1 VSSRVDQIGEGR
13 HTVAAEYLAV
23 FLEFVAECGLDASS
37 VLASAGLSPDEVV
50 QLPRFVGSKTYYRLI
65 RSLLAQRPD
74 PHHAYRFARRGSE
87 LRHGAAG
94 MFAQNCQTLREATE
108 LGLRYARPQLG
119 NSERLMVR
127 AENREM
133 VVLMSPPD
141 PKVEIDEG
149 VDRFNSIVILLGHEL
164 RGRRMAGAMA
174 TPFANTLK
182 VTHSEDRFSLS
193 RAGLPPGMTI
203 TFNAPQVE
211 LVLCSDYLDTPL
223 LSPSTELR
231 AIALRQLEGSDPDA
245 NISDRVRA
253 VFQSREPEVPDLDEV
268 CAALHMSSATLK
280 RKLKADDATFQSL
293 KDSFRLRRAT
303 SLLGG
308 TEASVDEIA
317 DELGFSDASGFTK
330 AFRRWTGVAP
340 REWRLAYRSKPG
352 SS

>member
-1 VSSRVDQIGEGR
+1 MSSRVDQIGEGR

-245 NISDRVRA
+245 NISDRVGCLP
-253 VFQSREPEVPDLDEV
+253 VVSQKFDLDGV
-268 CAALHMSSATLK
+268 SSTCPAQ
-280 RKLKADDATFQSL
+280 R
-293 KDSFRLRRAT
+293 
-303 SLLGG
+303 
-308 TEASVDEIA
+308 
-317 DELGFSDASGFTK
+317 
-330 AFRRWTGVAP
+330 
-340 REWRLAYRSKPG
+340 
-352 SS
+352 